1 MSDDP
6 LFPLY
11 KRARNRLRRYEPESM
26 LTHCVNAL
34 YKVHSG
40 GIDVLRRYQP
50 WNILL
55 AMKWILQEAN
65 TLSHRRPP
73 ATLSDFHA
81 VLKILNE
88 IDSKIRMPS
97 TYKHVTLF
105 MRQLAFQQFWLQ
117 RGESAEALVRQDL
130 LFSSLPSNH
139 LFAQEFYRLTGVRPS
154 YFIELAFATLTLLL
168 RTPTPRFITRDNFQ
182 NIEQGLPAGTLDAF
196 LQSLSKSVPDLHSW
210 LVGTEFKRMSVADQK
225 ILPTPLLDTPLIRAG
240 VGNYI
245 IVSPTLLMRSLEL
258 FVYRTLRRNN
268 PAEFGDKF
276 GPMFER
282 YVGRCL
288 TDAGLEYVDKKGLEA
303 KLPGSG
309 KCVDFLLI
317 EDDCQVL
324 IDAKGIEMSAR
335 GRVSQRADFVLQ
347 AIKSSAIKAIE
358 QGMATSARIRNLP
371 ATDALARGLEEVF
384 LLIITFDDLFLGSN
398 FDFGAIFGEH
408 LLPRLERAYG
418 VPLPI
423 PLEHIFFL
431 SVDELERLLGCVHG
445 KDASVGGVLRHA
457 RNEDRSHRT
466 RKFTFQQHLDSLTTQ
481 EKRLPML
488 LKALD
493 DLCHRCI
500 RLLPPE
506 QRLV

>member
-6 LFPLY
+6 LFTLY
-11 KRARNRLRRYEPESM
+11 KRARNRLRRYEPQSM
-26 LTHCVNAL
+26 LTHAVNAL
-34 YKVHSG
+34 HEVHSG
-40 GIDVLRRYQP
+40 GTDVMRRYQP

-55 AMKWILQEAN
+55 AMKWILQEAD
-65 TLSHRRPP
+65 TVSHRRPR

-88 IDSKIRMPS
+88 IDGKVRMPS
-97 TYKHVTLF
+97 TYEHVTLF
-105 MRQLAFQQFWLQ
+105 MRHLAFQQFWLQ

-130 LFSSLPSNH
+130 LFSSLPDNH
-139 LFAQEFYRLTGVRPS
+139 LFVQEFYRLTGVRPS
-154 YFIELAFATLTLLL
+154 QFLELAFATLTQLLK
-168 RTPTPRFITRDNFQ
+168 TPAPKAISRNNFLD
-182 NIEQGLPAGTLDAF
+182 IEQGLPPGTLDKF
-196 LQSLSKSVPDLHSW
+196 LQSLSKSVPELHSW
-210 LVGTEFKRMSVADQK
+210 LVGTEFKGMSVADQK
-225 ILPTPLLDTPLIRAG
+225 ILPTPLVDTPLIRVA
-240 VGNYI
+240 VGDYI

-268 PAEFGDKF
+268 PAEFGKKF
-276 GPMFER
+276 GPMFET

-288 TDAGLEYVDKKGLEA
+288 TDAGLRYIDEKGLEA

-309 KCVDFLLI
+309 KCVDFFLI

-335 GRVSQRADFVLQ
+335 GRVSQRAELVLE
-347 AIKSSAIKAIE
+347 AIKSSAVKAIE

-371 ATDALARGLEEVF
+371 ATDALARGREEIF
-384 LLIITFDDLFLGSN
+384 LLVVTFDDLFLGSN

-408 LLPRLERAYG
+408 LLPRLERDYG

-423 PLEHIFFL
+423 PIDHIFFL
-431 SVDELERLLGCVHG
+431 SIDELDEWLLACVHG
-445 KDASVGGVLRHA
+445 KDASVGDTLRHA

-466 RKFTFQQHLDSLTTQ
+466 RKFMFQQHLDSLATQ

-488 LKALD
+488 QKALD
-493 DLCHRCI
+493 DLCQRCI
-500 RLLPPE
+500 RLLPPDL
-506 QRLV
+506 R